1 MSSSACG
8 KSGMRFSSVHS
19 LGKGWQSPELLKA
32 PEQTWQ
38 LLQKKK
44 RKKGRKKENGLSQR
58 GCSSEMPTQAG
69 YSVVLNQPSKTIS
82 P

>member
-44 RKKGRKKENGLSQR
+44 KKGRKEERKWAFPKGLQ
-58 GCSSEMPTQAG
+58 
-69 YSVVLNQPSKTIS
+69 
-82 P
+82 

>member
-1 MSSSACG
+1 MAESRAVESTRADLAAIA
-8 KSGMRFSSVHS
+8 K
-19 LGKGWQSPELLKA
+19 
-32 PEQTWQ
+32 
-38 LLQKKK
+38 KKK
-44 RKKGRKKENGLSQR
+44 RKEGRKKENGLSQR